1 MGTTNR
7 NPRHM
12 WSDYAMQARVTAHLI
27 GQQVDAESS
36 LMKLAHKNRKRA
48 LSAYVASLVTMSNG

>member
-1 MGTTNR
+1 
-7 NPRHM
+7 M

-48 LSAYVASLVTMSNG
+48 LSAYVTSLVKMSNG